1 MELDYKVGVLG
12 AADVYR
18 AFAVIQHVFS
28 DLDLEKWKALTAT
41 AELRNDWLVVKDARG
56 YIRGLCYVFTRSRG
70 VSGLQME
77 IPIFASVSLFD
88 EQGVARRLFEFAK
101 ARAKLEAC
109 SMIHFWSGGSKK
121 WSNLAALIEA
131 DCLNDGLVYDLSTD
145 SRNALHPILPV
156 KM

>member
-18 AFAVIQHVFS
+18 AFAVIQHVAS

-41 AELRNDWLVVKDARG
+41 AELRHDWLVVRDAYG
-56 YIRGLCYVFTRSRG
+56 YIRGLCYVFTHNRG
-70 VSGLQME
+70 VSGRQME
-77 IPIFASVSLFD
+77 IPIFASVSLCD

-101 ARAKLEAC
+101 ARAKLEDC
-109 SMIHFWSGGSKK
+109 SMIHFWSAGLKK
-121 WSNLAALIEA
+121 WDNLAALRGA
-131 DCLNDGLVYDLSTD
+131 DSLSDGLVYDLSTD
-145 SRNALHPILPV
+145 SRNALQPILPV

>member
-18 AFAVIQHVFS
+18 AFAVIQHVIS
-28 DLDLEKWKALTAT
+28 DLDLDKWKALTAT
-41 AELRNDWLVVKDARG
+41 AELRHDWLVVKDTRG
-56 YIRGLCYVFTRSRG
+56 YICGLCYVFTRNRS
-70 VSGLQME
+70 VSERRME

-109 SMIHFWSGGSKK
+109 SMIHFWSAGSRT
-121 WSNLAALIEA
+121 WSSLAALGEA
-131 DCLNDGLVYDLSTD
+131 CSLDDGLVYDLTTD
-145 SRNALHPILPV
+145 SCNALHPILPV